1 MGFDDNTQQTPD
13 RENIPDQVVTQ
24 VIPAQP
30 EIAYI
35 QETRVVIP
43 GEFNTPIGGGFT
55 PKYRVERKKVVLR
68 PAVPEQTIETVVPG
82 VDYGERNASVVSR
95 VDLRMDAQWTTGR
108 SAFILDGR
116 LGAEYYWNRDVDPM
130 QYNGSLGATYTRRLG
145 PKTQFTGNLSLSYQS
160 QPDYSQVNLVDT
172 PGSSGSYFAGNMKFD
187 LSYRWAPR
195 FSTVT
200 SLSGNSILYE
210 GNRTASNYYEI
221 ALGNEFRWM
230 QSAKTTWVGEL
241 RYSELQYLEGELG
254 ATDTAFLLLGAD
266 LNLTRRIRA
275 TVRLGESIRSYET
288 GGSAST
294 PYGEVSLVYQPTRR
308 DRLDASFRYGFEQTA
323 SPTDESVV
331 GRVSAGYSHTFS
343 PRMVGALN
351 VNYVNTSTT
360 SSGSDV
366 TSDVFDG
373 SLVLNYMFT
382 RRFSMN
388 ARYSYTLSKTSTGF
402 NDYDRSRFFLT
413 GEYEF

>member
-30 EIAYI
+30 EISTTVT
-35 QETRVVIP
+35 TRVFEGNID
-43 GEFNTPIGGGFT
+43 NPIGGGFVPT
-55 PKYRVERKKVVLR
+55 YRTVSKKVVLR
-68 PAVPEQTIETVVPG
+68 PAVPEQVIETKVPG
-82 VDYGERNASVVSR
+82 VDFGERNASVVSR

-108 SAFILDGR
+108 SAFTLDGR
-116 LGAEYYWNRDVDPM
+116 VGAEYYWNRDVDPM
-130 QYNGSLGATYTRRLG
+130 QYNGSLAATYTRRLG

-200 SLSGNSILYE
+200 SLTGNSILYE
-210 GNRTASNYYEI
+210 GTRTASNYYELG
-221 ALGNEFRWM
+221 LGNEFRWM

-241 RYSELQYLEGELG
+241 RYSELQYLEGTLG

-266 LNLTRRIRA
+266 LSLTRRIRA
-275 TVRLGESIRSYET
+275 TIRLGESIRSYET

-308 DRLDASFRYGFEQTA
+308 DQIVASFRYGFEQTA

-331 GRVSAGYSHTFS
+331 GRVSAGYTRTFS
-343 PRMVGALN
+343 PRMVGSMN
-351 VNYVNTSTT
+351 VNYVSTSTT
-360 SSGSDV
+360 SVGSDV
-366 TSDVFDG
+366 TNDVFDG

-382 RRFSMN
+382 RRFSAN
-388 ARYSYTLSKTSTGF
+388 ARYSYTLSTTSTGT